1 MPCPS
6 LPSPRAD
13 QGLGCQPMATNSLLP
28 TGALVTR
35 RACFSQW
42 KEKLQTQVQEVGQQ
56 QVLWQQHMVLQEHIR
71 GSFSK

>member
-6 LPSPRAD
+6 LPSPWAD
-13 QGLGCQPMATNSLLP
+13 QGLGCQPMATISLLP
-28 TGALVTR
+28 TPLVTR

-42 KEKLQTQVQEVGQQ
+42 EEKLQTQVQEVGQQ
-56 QVLWQQHMVLQEHIR
+56 QVLWQEHMVLQEHIR